1 MRFKQ
6 GRKLCMHRATRSF
19 VIAALTVASATL
31 GAQAQ
36 SAPIKPGLWE
46 IHSERAKSM
55 DRNRRTPV
63 TG

>member
-1 MRFKQ
+1 
-6 GRKLCMHRATRSF
+6 MHRATRSF